1 MVANSSSRAQQHTY
15 MEMYLHTFW
24 AVHSP
29 LSPQHLTELVSFPN
43 QLVHSPLS
51 PKAFHRTCLHFPISL
66 WTRTSNLHKCAFFQ
80 CICTPSGQCIPL
92 SLPNISQNLSS
103 FSNQLVHSPLSP
115 KHSTELVCIFQLACG
130 QEHQIYINVPKL
142 EQHKPQTN

>member
-29 LSPQHLTELVSFPN
+29 LSPQHLTELVSFSN

-66 WTRTSNLHKCAFFQ
+66 WTRTSNLHKCAFFNVFAHLLGSAF
-80 CICTPSGQCIPL
+80 PSLSPTFHRTCHHFPISWCIPL
-92 SLPNISQNLSS
+92 SLPNIPQNLSA
-103 FSNQLVHSPLSP
+103 FSNQLVD
-115 KHSTELVCIFQLACG
+115 KNIKSTSMCL
-130 QEHQIYINVPKL
+130 N
-142 EQHKPQTN
+142 